1 MPYICNGS
9 DSHRPKMKYR
19 TPSNSAIIFIL
30 RDQIRNNAF
39 HFVVF
44 AMNDRE
50 EKLLLFVCSSDAVGY
65 HF

>member
-1 MPYICNGS
+1 
-9 DSHRPKMKYR
+9 MKYR